1 MPCCAW
7 LRGMIIL
14 GETTMPESFMIRR
27 SLVAACLI
35 ACLAGPAL
43 AADPSIPAVD
53 RAVKAYLGKDTPGLG
68 VLAMRDGAIVHLKG
82 YGYADI
88 DSETPVTRDSL
99 FDLASVSKQMT
110 AQAAMLQIEDGL
122 YGPDTEIS
130 TLLPA
135 FENQPGEERAL
146 TVADLVHHV
155 SGLADYLDGNEEL
168 DYGAETTN
176 AEVIKWLARQP
187 LVRAPGTKFDYSN
200 SGYLTLGS
208 LVAAADGRKSLDDV
222 LQERIFK
229 PLGMKSSGL
238 VTSSRIDQDRQVT
251 GYAGTGGKFEESYS
265 PTVTEGDGNV
275 ITSLADLA
283 KYEKALAT
291 NELLTAEATDRLF
304 ENGSYDDGNPIV
316 EEGDGYAYGWSVS
329 EGKQNYAYHSGS
341 WMGTSTYYQRNLT
354 SGVTVILLANG
365 EDISLGDLA
374 SEVEAAVDEAE

>member
-1 MPCCAW
+1 
-7 LRGMIIL
+7 
-14 GETTMPESFMIRR
+14 MIRR
-27 SLVAACLI
+27 SLALACLTTV
-35 ACLAGPAL
+35 LAGPAL
-43 AADPSIPAVD
+43 AADPSIRAVD
-53 RAVKAYLGKDTPGLG
+53 KVVKAYLGKDTPGLG
-68 VLAMRDGAIVHLKG
+68 VLAMKDGEVLHLKG

-88 DSETPVTRDSL
+88 ENETPITRDSL

-110 AQAAMLQIEDGL
+110 AQAAMLQIEDAL
-122 YGPDTEIS
+122 YAPETEIA

-168 DYGAETTN
+168 NYGAETTN
-176 AEVIKWLARQP
+176 AEVVKWLSRQP

-222 LQERIFK
+222 LEERIFK
-229 PLGMKSSGL
+229 PLGMTSSGL
-238 VTSSRIDQDRQVT
+238 VTSDRIDEDRQVT

-275 ITSLADLA
+275 ITSMADLV

-291 NELLTAEATDRLF
+291 HALLSEEATDRLF
-304 ENGSYDDGNPIV
+304 ENGAYDDGNPIV
-316 EEGDGYAYGWSVS
+316 EDGDGYGYGWSIS
-329 EGKQNYAYHSGS
+329 EGRQNYAYHSGS

-374 SEVEAAVDEAE
+374 SEVEGAVDEAE